1 MTNLIIG
8 ASSEIAQAIARQL
21 LASGETVHGISQ
33 HAQPSQLPHEQNLH
47 WWICHYGE
55 SHIEQFVD
63 SLQETISEPLSR
75 VIICN
80 GQLHGDGLVV
90 EKRLQD
96 LQESS
101 FHQIINSNALV
112 PVLWLRALL
121 PWLRKQECKIAVFS
135 ARVGSIEDNKLGGWY
150 SYRASKAALNMLLKT
165 AAIEYSRRAK
175 GVKLMAFHPG
185 TTDTPLS
192 KPFQANVPVDKLF
205 EPDFV
210 ATQLLKIMESL
221 QFDGKLSYLD
231 WAGEPIRW

>member
-8 ASSEIAQAIARQL
+8 ASSEIAQSITRQL
-21 LASGETVHGISQ
+21 LSSGEVVHGISQ
-33 HAQPSQLPHEQNLH
+33 HPQPAQVPHDQNLH

-55 SHIEQFVD
+55 SHIEQLVE
-63 SLQETISEPLSR
+63 SLQETITEPISR
-75 VIICN
+75 VVICN

-112 PVLWLRALL
+112 PLLWLRALL
-121 PWLRKQECKIAVFS
+121 PWLSKQECKIAVFS

-175 GVKLMAFHPG
+175 KIKLMAFHPG

-192 KPFQANVPVDKLF
+192 KPFQANVAESKLF
-205 EPDFV
+205 EPEFV
-210 ATQLLKIMESL
+210 AKRLLEIMESL
-221 QFDGKLSYLD
+221 HIDGELSYLD